1 MLQWRGNDLLEAV
14 GAERQLGTQQ
24 VAWMSTVG
32 VSETPM
38 LAQDNRADV
47 VVVGAGIA
55 GLLPLRP
62 TIATTEHIGS
72 AVKRRRAATAR
83 VRWRRCR

>member
-1 MLQWRGNDLLEAV
+1 MLHLVYG
-14 GAERQLGTQQ
+14 GATTYLKQLAPNVSSERSKS
-24 VAWMSTVG
+24 AWMSTVC

-55 GLLPLRP
+55 GVLPLRP
-62 TIATTEHIGS
+62 AIATTEHIGS

-83 VRWRRCR
+83 G